1 MKIGAGATLGF
12 ARAVEKTL
20 TASFAGSDGT
30 LALDAAAGF
39 GATIAGFAAGDTI
52 DLIDTAATGA
62 TVDHRDQLVITDGAT
77 TVATL
82 QLSGSYSGDIF
93 TAAPDGRG
101 GTAITLGAAATE
113 PPPVHAFV
121 ASMAGM
127 TAGPAAAHA
136 SAGLPITVS
145 HPTLV
150 APRAALA

>member
-1 MKIGAGATLGF
+1 MA
-12 ARAVEKTL
+12 
-20 TASFAGSDGT
+20 
-30 LALDAAAGF
+30 LALAIAAGNP
-39 GATIAGFAAGDTI
+39 DC
-52 DLIDTAATGA
+52 
-62 TVDHRDQLVITDGAT
+62 DGE
-77 TVATL
+77 VAVVASGRPTL
-82 QLSGSYSGDIF
+82 QLSGSYFGDIF

-121 ASMAGM
+121 AAMAGM
-127 TAGPAAAHA
+127 TASPAAAHA